1 MPILNEQ
8 RKRQKNLITVVVLV
22 VIVSISVLYFGRFRQ
37 ELPETVPGGEDA
49 DAVKG
54 AREIQ
59 LNLNLLKEA
68 RFKELVPYETLSRDI
83 STGRNNPFMP
93 YGASEPV
100 YVKAQIEQR
109 ESFSAAFS
117 ESTSTILEGL

>member
-22 VIVSISVLYFGRFRQ
+22 AIVSISVLYFGRFRQ
-37 ELPETVPGGEDA
+37 ELPKTVPGGEDA
-49 DAVKG
+49 DAIKG

-59 LNLNLLKEA
+59 LNLKLLEDA

-109 ESFSAAFS
+109 ENFSATSS
-117 ESTSTILEGL
+117 ENTSAIIEGL